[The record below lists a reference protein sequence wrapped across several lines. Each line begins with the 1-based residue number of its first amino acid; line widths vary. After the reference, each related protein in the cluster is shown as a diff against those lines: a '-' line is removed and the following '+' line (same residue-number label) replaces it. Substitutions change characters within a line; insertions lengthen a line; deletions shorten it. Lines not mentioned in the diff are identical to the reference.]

1 MERISLASRI
11 DVARKL
17 SLEQISTADFFGA
30 YVLKQHRAFRGVL
43 FAQAGAGTSD
53 RLTSDCVG
61 DGGCAVPI
69 VDLPWGVDGRQGG
82 QGDHQGGCRQS
93 GQGRQTRKSKWP

>member
-1 MERISLASRI
+1 
-11 DVARKL
+11 
-17 SLEQISTADFFGA
+17 
-30 YVLKQHRAFRGVL
+30 
-43 FAQAGAGTSD
+43 
-53 RLTSDCVG
+53 
-61 DGGCAVPI
+61 

>member
-1 MERISLASRI
+1 MRYLSIRRIPKTLFGADQPDLLLMDQDNGENWLGFTGRRCP
-11 DVARKL
+11 RKL

-43 FAQAGAGTSD
+43 LAQAGAGTSD
-53 RLTSDCVG
+53 RMTSDCVG

-69 VDLPWGVDGRQGG
+69 VDLPCGR
-82 QGDHQGGCRQS
+82 
-93 GQGRQTRKSKWP
+93 